1 MGIMLVVA
9 LLAAFVPRFMIS
21 IYTNDA
27 NLLQLSVASYYII
40 LGAVFLFSA
49 TIVLFNGVL
58 GTGNTRTA
66 LAIEITT
73 LSLYLVFAWL
83 LAVKLQQPIEIVWLC
98 EYLYSIAIGI
108 LSWVYL
114 KKGKWQ
120 GRVI

>member
-1 MGIMLVVA
+1 MILISG
-9 LLAAFVPRFMIS
+9 LAVLVPRFMIS
-21 IYTNDA
+21 IYTNDN
-27 NLLQLSVASYYII
+27 NLLEMSVASYYII

-49 TIVLFNGVL
+49 TIILFNGVL

-66 LAIEITT
+66 LALEIIT
-73 LSLYLVFAWL
+73 LSLYLIFAWL
-83 LAVKLQQPIEIVWLC
+83 LAVKLRQPIEVVWLC
-98 EYLYSIAIGI
+98 EYLYCIAIGI